1 MFSQFAEG
9 EKMSSAIFSSDVMH
23 MFCLQLLVCLDTFFG
38 PERLTRVRMAY
49 RVWLFIFVT
58 RGYIYIY
65 IFIYGATN
73 VGAKKTKSFNTAGFL
88 NDK

>member
-38 PERLTRVRMAY
+38 PDMTRVRIAY
-49 RVWLFIFVT
+49 RAWLFNFVI
-58 RGYIYIY
+58 REDRY
-65 IFIYGATN
+65 IFTSCEKI
-73 VGAKKTKSFNTAGFL
+73 VRAKKTESFKATGFL

>member
-23 MFCLQLLVCLDTFFG
+23 MFCLQLLVCSDTFFG

-49 RVWLFIFVT
+49 RAWLFIFVT
-58 RGYIYIY
+58 RGYIYSY
-65 IFIYGATN
+65 MARRTLGRRKLSLLTQP
-73 VGAKKTKSFNTAGFL
+73 VS
-88 NDK
+88 

>member
-1 MFSQFAEG
+1 
-9 EKMSSAIFSSDVMH
+9 MSSAIFSSDVMH

-58 RGYIYIY
+58 RGYIYI
-65 IFIYGATN
+65 FIYGATN

>member
-1 MFSQFAEG
+1 
-9 EKMSSAIFSSDVMH
+9 MSSAIFSSDVMH

-49 RVWLFIFVT
+49 RAWLFIFVT

-65 IFIYGATN
+65 IYIFIYGATN
-73 VGAKKTKSFNTAGFL
+73 VRAKKTKSFNTAGFL